1 MTLPSKSHSTLLNEG
16 PAGADDLAPL
26 AFAGF
31 AHFTA
36 LQVRGRRLK
45 GLDLHLA
52 RLRDA
57 SIELFGR
64 APSDDTVRRNIWRAV
79 EDGPQ
84 DQSLTV
90 TAFSPEGE
98 FVAGSS
104 SAEPSLL
111 VRTGPPSNGPKGPLR
126 LSVVEHERYHPTI
139 KHVGEGAKT
148 YYLRK
153 AVAQGFDDA
162 AFVDRH
168 GRLSEATIW
177 NLAFWDGRSVV
188 WPRARM
194 LAGTMMGMIQRQLG
208 RLGIAQRHED
218 VCLADVA
225 RFEGAVV
232 MNSWTPGVVVTAF
245 GSCSIPEAPA
255 FMDVLHQAFEAEP
268 AWADGQAECGALTG
282 SP

>member
-1 MTLPSKSHSTLLNEG
+1 MASHCETYPILLNEV
-16 PAGADDLAPL
+16 PATACDLAPL

-36 LQVRGRRLK
+36 LQVRGRRVK

-52 RLRDA
+52 RLKSA

-64 APSDDTVRRNIWRAV
+64 AASDDTVMRSVRRAI
-79 EDGPQ
+79 EIGPQ

-98 FVAGSS
+98 FTAASGST
-104 SAEPSLL
+104 EPSLL
-111 VRTGPPSNGPKGPLR
+111 VRTGPPSDGPRGPLR
-126 LSVVEHERYHPTI
+126 LSVVEHQRYHPGI

-148 YYLRK
+148 HYLCK

-168 GRLSEATIW
+168 GRLGEATIW

-188 WPRARM
+188 WPRAQV

-208 RLGIAQRHED
+208 GLGIAQRHED
-218 VCLADVA
+218 VFLDGVK
-225 RFEGAVV
+225 RFAGAAVL
-232 MNSWTPGVVVTAF
+232 NSWSPGVAVTAF
-245 GSCSIPEAPA
+245 GPIAVPEAPA
-255 FMDVLHQAFEAEP
+255 FMEVLRAAFEVEPVWLDAAE
-268 AWADGQAECGALTG
+268 DRRVR
-282 SP
+282 

>member
-1 MTLPSKSHSTLLNEG
+1 MASRPQTYPILLNEES
-16 PAGADDLAPL
+16 ASAHELAPL

-36 LQVRGRRLK
+36 LQVRGRRVK

-52 RLRDA
+52 RLKSA

-64 APSDDTVRRNIWRAV
+64 APSDDTVMRSIWRAI

-84 DQSLTV
+84 NQSLTV

-98 FVAGSS
+98 FTAGSS
-104 SAEPSLL
+104 NTEPSLL
-111 VRTGPPSNGPKGPLR
+111 VRTGPPSDGPKGPLR
-126 LSVVEHERYHPTI
+126 LSIVEHERYHPSI

-148 YYLRK
+148 HYLRK
-153 AVAQGFDDA
+153 AVAQGFDDT

-188 WPRARM
+188 WPRAQI

-208 RLGIAQRHED
+208 GLGIAQRHED
-218 VCLADVA
+218 VYLAEVD

-232 MNSWTPGVVVTAF
+232 MNSWTPGVAVTAF
-245 GSCSIPEAPA
+245 GRFSVPEAPA
-255 FMDVLHQAFEAEP
+255 FMEVLHRAFEAEP
-268 AWADGQAECGALTG
+268 AFSNAQA
-282 SP
+282 

>member
-1 MTLPSKSHSTLLNEG
+1 MASRSQTYPILLNEES
-16 PAGADDLAPL
+16 ASAHELVPL

-36 LQVRGRRLK
+36 LQVRGRRVK

-52 RLRDA
+52 RLKSA

-64 APSDDTVRRNIWRAV
+64 APSDDTVMRSIWRAI

-84 DQSLTV
+84 NQSLTV

-98 FVAGSS
+98 FNAGSS
-104 SAEPSLL
+104 NTEPSLL
-111 VRTGPPSNGPKGPLR
+111 VRTGPPSDGPKGPLR
-126 LSVVEHERYHPTI
+126 LSIVEHERYHPSI

-148 YYLRK
+148 HYLRK
-153 AVAQGFDDA
+153 AVAQGFDDT
-162 AFVDRH
+162 AFIDRH

-188 WPRARM
+188 WPRAQI

-208 RLGIAQRHED
+208 GLGIAQRHED
-218 VCLADVA
+218 VYLAEVD

-232 MNSWTPGVVVTAF
+232 MNSWTPGVAVTGF
-245 GSCSIPEAPA
+245 GRFSVPEAPA
-255 FMDVLHQAFEAEP
+255 FMEVLHRAFEAEP
-268 AWADGQAECGALTG
+268 AFSNAQA
-282 SP
+282 